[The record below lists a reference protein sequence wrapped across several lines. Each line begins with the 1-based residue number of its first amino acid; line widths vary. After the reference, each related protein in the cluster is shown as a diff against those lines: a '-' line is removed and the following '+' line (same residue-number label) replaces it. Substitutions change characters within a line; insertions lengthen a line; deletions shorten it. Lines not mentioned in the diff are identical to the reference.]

1 MTKDLED
8 QAAFYDQR
16 WSKFQYAHGPKLI
29 RATAILHALANL
41 RLRTPHILDLG
52 CGIGW
57 LTGILSQFGPTM
69 GVELSPL
76 AIEEARK
83 RNTLAQ
89 FVQADILHWDHPA
102 KSFDLVVSQEV
113 LEHMEDQ
120 AKYLEI
126 AAGLLKD
133 EGWLILTTPNRKI
146 LEAMTPESQA
156 EVCDQPIEKWLTKKE
171 LAHLLGKHFTSIHMT
186 TLVTGFGY
194 YGVHRLVNSIR
205 LVNFFTSLGLRQLYD
220 SMRLSLGFGLHILV
234 VARKRSANE

>member
-1 MTKDLED
+1 MIKDLKE
-8 QAAFYDQR
+8 QASFYDER

-29 RATAILHALANL
+29 RATAILNALASL
-41 RLRTPHILDLG
+41 RLRTPHMLDLG

-69 GVELSPL
+69 GVELSSL

-83 RNTLAQ
+83 RYPLAQ
-89 FVQADILHWDHPA
+89 FVQADVLNWDHPS
-102 KSFDLVVSQEV
+102 KSFDVVISQEV

-120 AKYLEI
+120 AKYLDI
-126 AAGLLKD
+126 AANLLKED
-133 EGWLILTTPNRKI
+133 GWLILTTPNRKI
-146 LEAMTPESQA
+146 LEAMTPQSRA
-156 EVCDQPIEKWLTKKE
+156 EVCDQPIENWLTKKE
-171 LAHLLGKHFTSIHMT
+171 LAHLLDKHFTVVHMT

-205 LVNFFTSLGLRQLYD
+205 LVNFFTSLGLRRFYD

-234 VARKRSANE
+234 VARRKPIK